1 MYLKTSFIDRMS
13 EGRGWPKHVHSSC
26 RLLQIIRVCEGRS
39 NHSTSRQLNMVC
51 GAQSCQLDLTVP
63 AAARADQRKDRLD
76 AVFSGAVYR
85 WVLLKP
91 SVQLNAD
98 DDGCYVKHRSIG
110 TLPYRCI
117 ALLEYSKVSIS
128 TSAIP
133 STERPF
139 FFSNSLTAST
149 VLSI

>member
-1 MYLKTSFIDRMS
+1 MIY
-13 EGRGWPKHVHSSC
+13 
-26 RLLQIIRVCEGRS
+26 
-39 NHSTSRQLNMVC
+39 
-51 GAQSCQLDLTVP
+51 GAQSCQLDLAVP

-76 AVFSGAVYR
+76 AVFSDAVSR
-85 WVLLKP
+85 WVLLMP
-91 SVQLNAD
+91 LVQLDAD
-98 DDGCYVKHRSIG
+98 DDGWYIKHRTIG

-117 ALLEYSKVSIS
+117 ALLEYSKVNIS

-133 STERPF
+133 STERLF